1 MKGVP
6 MTGSTQ
12 ATNLP
17 AEYESGLRKLSL
29 GAAWTQLRNLT
40 PQGRPIRNAKAMSW
54 HYADV
59 RPKLIEAGR
68 IVPIE
73 LAERRVLALIN
84 GGVTPARLAT
94 TPSIFIGLQ
103 LILPGEFA
111 PAHKHTP
118 AAARLVIEGDGASTT
133 VNGEKLPMEVGDLLL
148 TPPHHWHEHRHEG
161 TEPMIWMDI
170 LDHPVGI
177 PLETSY
183 LVDEEDVPGEP
194 NRANSTWSSEAM
206 YAASSLVPFRSPAA
220 APRRYPM
227 MRFPWRRTREALIGI
242 SERSAMRDQVHLMFV
257 NPESGAS
264 LLETMCFS
272 VRMLRPGEEIVVP
285 RRSASA
291 VFQILEGDGECV
303 IDDQTLSWSAHDTVA
318 CPTFAEVTHRNASN
332 SKPAFLLQVDDGPL
346 QHKLGFYEEEA
357 ARNGLNS

>member
-1 MKGVP
+1 
-6 MTGSTQ
+6 MTGSDR
-12 ATNLP
+12 ATNVP
-17 AEYESGLRKLSL
+17 ADYAVALRELSL
-29 GAAWTQLRNLT
+29 GAAWTQLRTLT
-40 PQGRPIRNAKAMSW
+40 PHGRPVRHAQAMSW
-54 HYADV
+54 RYADV
-59 RPKLIEAGR
+59 RPRLVEAGR

-84 GGVTPARLAT
+84 TGVTPARLAT

-111 PAHKHTP
+111 PGHRHTP
-118 AAARLVIEGDGASTT
+118 AAARLVIEGMGGSTT
-133 VNGEKLPMEVGDLLL
+133 VNGDKLRMEQGDLLL

-183 LVDEEDVPGEP
+183 LVDEEDAAGESH
-194 NRANSTWSSEAM
+194 RGNSTHSSEAM
-206 YAASSLVPFRSPAA
+206 YLAPGLVPFRDPGVSPK
-220 APRRYPM
+220 RYPM
-227 MRFPWRRTREALIGI
+227 LRFPWTRTKEALTAI
-242 SERSAMRDQVHLMFV
+242 SQRSTKHDPIHLMFV

-272 VRMLRPGEEIVVP
+272 VRMLRPGEEVVVP

-291 VFQILEGDGECV
+291 VFQILDGEGECV
-303 IDDQTLSWSAHDTVA
+303 IDDRLFSWSTYDTIA
-318 CPTFAEVTHRNASN
+318 CPTFAQVTYRNTSMR
-332 SKPAFLLQVDDGPL
+332 KPAFLLQVDDSPL
-346 QHKLGFYEEEA
+346 QSKLGFYEEEPVT
-357 ARNGLNS
+357 

>member
-1 MKGVP
+1 
-6 MTGSTQ
+6 MTTG
-12 ATNLP
+12 NRVP
-17 AEYESGLRKLSL
+17 AEYTSALQKLSL
-29 GAAWTQLRNLT
+29 GAAWTQIQNLT
-40 PQGRPIRNAKAMSW
+40 PQGRPIRQANAMAW
-54 HYADV
+54 RYADV
-59 RPKLIEAGR
+59 RPRLIEAGQ

-84 GGVTPARLAT
+84 AGVKPARLAT

-118 AAARLVIEGDGASTT
+118 AAARLVIEGAGGSTT
-133 VNGEKLPMEVGDLLL
+133 VNGEKLSMEAGDLLL

-183 LVDEEDVPGEP
+183 LVDEEDVSGEP
-194 NRANSTWSSEAM
+194 NRANSERLSEAV
-206 YAASSLVPFRSPAA
+206 YIAPGLVPFRSPAVG
-220 APRRYPM
+220 PHRYPM
-227 MRFPWRRTREALIGI
+227 LRFPWRRTKEALVGI
-242 SERSAMRDQVHLMFV
+242 SERSTKHDPIHLMFV

-264 LLETMCFS
+264 LLETMSFS
-272 VRMLRPGEEIVVP
+272 VRMLRPGEEVVVQ

-291 VFQILEGDGECV
+291 VFQGLEGEGESI
-303 IDDQTLSWSAHDTVA
+303 IDDQAFSWNAHDTIA
-318 CPTFAEVTHRNASN
+318 CPTFAQVTHRNGSN
-332 SKPAFLLQVDDGPL
+332 RKPVFLLQVDDGPL
-346 QHKLGFYEEEA
+346 QSKLGFYEEDA
-357 ARNGLNS
+357 APAI

>member
-1 MKGVP
+1 
-6 MTGSTQ
+6 
-12 ATNLP
+12 
-17 AEYESGLRKLSL
+17 
-29 GAAWTQLRNLT
+29 
-40 PQGRPIRNAKAMSW
+40 MSW
-54 HYADV
+54 RYADV
-59 RPKLIEAGR
+59 RPKLIEAGQ

-84 GGVTPARLAT
+84 AGVKPARLAT

-118 AAARLVIEGDGASTT
+118 AAARLVIEGAGGSTT
-133 VNGEKLPMEVGDLLL
+133 VNGEKLPMEAGDLLL

-161 TEPMIWMDI
+161 TDPMIWMDI

-183 LVDEEDVPGEP
+183 LVDEEDVAGEP
-194 NRANSTWSSEAM
+194 NRANSEHLSEAI
-206 YAASSLVPFRSPAA
+206 YTAPGLVPFRSPVTG
-220 APRRYPM
+220 PGRYPM
-227 MRFPWRRTREALIGI
+227 MRFPWKRTRETLIGI
-242 SERSAMRDQVHLMFV
+242 SERSTKHDPIHLMFV

-272 VRMLRPGEEIVVP
+272 VRMLRPGEEVIVP

-291 VFQILEGDGECV
+291 VFQALEGEGESI
-303 IDDQTLSWSAHDTVA
+303 IDDQAFAWSQHDTVA
-318 CPTFAEVTHRNASN
+318 CPTFAQVTHRNDS
-332 SKPAFLLQVDDGPL
+332 SRKPAFLLQVDDGPL
-346 QHKLGFYEEEA
+346 QSKLGFYEEEA
-357 ARNGLNS
+357 ARGSRVSGE

>member
-1 MKGVP
+1 
-6 MTGSTQ
+6 MTESNQ
-12 ATNLP
+12 ATTLP
-17 AEYESGLRKLSL
+17 AEYASGLRKLGL
-29 GAAWTQLRNLT
+29 GAAWTQLRTLT

-54 HYADV
+54 GYADV
-59 RPKLIEAGR
+59 RPKLIEAGS

-84 GGVTPARLAT
+84 AGVTPARLAT

-133 VNGEKLPMEVGDLLL
+133 VNGERLPMEPGDLLL

-183 LVDEEDVPGEP
+183 LVDEEDVSGQP
-194 NRANSTWSSEAM
+194 NRANSAYSSEPI
-206 YAASSLVPFRSPAA
+206 YAASGLVPFRSPAV

-227 MRFPWRRTREALIGI
+227 MRFPWRRTRDALIGI
-242 SERSAMRDQVHLMFV
+242 SERSAMRDPIHLMFV

-272 VRMLRPGEEIVVP
+272 VRMLRPGEEISVP

-291 VFQILEGDGECV
+291 IFQILEGEGESV
-303 IDDQTLSWSAHDTVA
+303 IDDQAFSWNPHDTVA
-318 CPTFAEVTHRNASN
+318 CPTFAQVTHRNASN
-332 SKPAFLLQVDDGPL
+332 SRPAFLLQVDDGPL
-346 QHKLGFYEEEA
+346 QHKLGFYEEEVSTTGVSA
-357 ARNGLNS
+357 

>member
-1 MKGVP
+1 
-6 MTGSTQ
+6 MTGSDQT
-12 ATNLP
+12 TSLS
-17 AEYESGLRKLSL
+17 AEYASALRKLSL

-40 PQGRPIRNAKAMSW
+40 PQGRPIRHASAMSW
-54 HYADV
+54 RYADV
-59 RPKLIEAGR
+59 RPKLIEAGQ

-84 GGVTPARLAT
+84 AGVTPARLAT

-118 AAARLVIEGDGASTT
+118 AAARLVIEGSGGSTT
-133 VNGEKLPMEVGDLLL
+133 VNGEKLPMEEGDLLL

-161 TEPMIWMDI
+161 TDPMIWMDI

-183 LVDEEDVPGEP
+183 LVDEEDAAGESP
-194 NRANSTWSSEAM
+194 RENTARSSEAT
-206 YAASSLVPFRSPAA
+206 YAASGLVPFRSPAV
-220 APRRYPM
+220 APGRYPM
-227 MRFPWRRTREALIGI
+227 MRFPWKRTKAALLGI
-242 SERSAMRDQVHLMFV
+242 AEHATTRDPVHLMFV

-291 VFQILEGDGECV
+291 VFQILEGEGESI
-303 IDDQTLSWSAHDTVA
+303 IDDQAFSWGTHDTVA
-318 CPTFAEVTHRNASN
+318 CPTFAQVTHRNASN
-332 SKPAFLLQVDDGPL
+332 RKPAFFLQVDDAPL
-346 QHKLGFYEEEA
+346 QSKLGFYEEEPA
-357 ARNGLNS
+357 VNLPR

>member
-1 MKGVP
+1 MS
-6 MTGSTQ
+6 GSDQ
-12 ATNLP
+12 ATTIP
-17 AEYESGLRKLSL
+17 AEYSAALKELSL

-40 PQGRPIRNAKAMSW
+40 PQGRPIRNADAMSW
-54 HYADV
+54 RYADV

-84 GGVTPARLAT
+84 KGVTPARLAT

-118 AAARLVIEGDGASTT
+118 AAARLVIEGSGASTT
-133 VNGEKLPMEVGDLLL
+133 VNGEKLPMEQGDLLL

-161 TEPMIWMDI
+161 ADPMIWIDI

-183 LVDEEDVPGEP
+183 LVDAEEGVEES
-194 NRANSTWSSEAM
+194 RVNSPRSSEAI
-206 YAASSLVPFRSPAA
+206 YVAPGLVPFRNPTVG
-220 APRRYPM
+220 PGRYPM
-227 MRFPWRRTREALIGI
+227 MRFPWRRTREALLGI
-242 SERSAMRDQVHLMFV
+242 AGRAAMRDPIHLMFV

-264 LLETMCFS
+264 LLETMSFS
-272 VRMLRPGEEIVVP
+272 VRMLRPGEEVAVP

-291 VFQILEGDGECV
+291 VFQMLEGEGECI
-303 IDDQTLSWSAHDTVA
+303 IDGKAFSWNAHDTVA
-318 CPTFAEVTHRNASN
+318 CPTFAQVTHRNTSN
-332 SKPAFLLQVDDGPL
+332 SRPAFLLQVDDAPL
-346 QHKLGFYEEEA
+346 QTKLGFYEEEA
-357 ARNGLNS
+357 TVNQPR